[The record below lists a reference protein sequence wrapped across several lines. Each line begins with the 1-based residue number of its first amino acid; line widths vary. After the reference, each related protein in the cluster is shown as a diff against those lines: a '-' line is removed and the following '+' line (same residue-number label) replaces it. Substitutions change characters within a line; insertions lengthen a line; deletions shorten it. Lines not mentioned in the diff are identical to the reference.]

1 MDDTKYIEMFVSAL
15 ASNVLI
21 ALGSGGID
29 ALAGCGKSR
38 IRSGFPSESWVQD
51 RVDGAEWAVGR
62 FSKVLGVGFNGIAH
76 QPPVTSCGCRQQV
89 AHPDQV
95 VGGQCK
101 AKHPADPRRS
111 AMARLAQPGDR
122 FEPAEDLLD
131 AFTLLLTYQIAGMT
145 SSPLI
150 NDSSGFASNV
160 RGDLMVAQLRNKFL
174 AVVALVRAQRDA
186 MPAWDRFHHRHGRL
200 WFRAAGGL
208 GHAAVDRE
216 AVAVLHQHVAGVA
229 EL

>member
-1 MDDTKYIEMFVSAL
+1 MAPIL
-15 ASNVLI
+15 P
-21 ALGSGGID
+21 
-29 ALAGCGKSR
+29 LAGCGKSR

-51 RVDGAEWAVGR
+51 RGDGAEWAVGR
-62 FSKVLGVGFNGIAH
+62 FSEVLGVGFNGIAH

-150 NDSSGFASNV
+150 GRDLQVSRNSGRCSC
-160 RGDLMVAQLRNKFL
+160 LKE
-174 AVVALVRAQRDA
+174 
-186 MPAWDRFHHRHGRL
+186 WRL
-200 WFRAAGGL
+200 SHPERLPPYA
-208 GHAAVDRE
+208 
-216 AVAVLHQHVAGVA
+216 
-229 EL
+229 

>member
-1 MDDTKYIEMFVSAL
+1 MEGFLSVKKAKAHMKRVMKLFQL
-15 ASNVLI
+15 
-21 ALGSGGID
+21 
-29 ALAGCGKSR
+29 LAGCGKSR

-122 FEPAEDLLD
+122 FEPVEDLLD

-160 RGDLMVAQLRNKFL
+160 RGDLMVAQLR
-174 AVVALVRAQRDA
+174 
-186 MPAWDRFHHRHGRL
+186 
-200 WFRAAGGL
+200 
-208 GHAAVDRE
+208 
-216 AVAVLHQHVAGVA
+216 
-229 EL
+229 

>member
-1 MDDTKYIEMFVSAL
+1 MFLLNGCPFVPDL
-15 ASNVLI
+15 RYYRILR
-21 ALGSGGID
+21 
-29 ALAGCGKSR
+29 LAGCGKSR

-62 FSKVLGVGFNGIAH
+62 ISKVLGVGFNGIAH

-150 NDSSGFASNV
+150 NDI
-160 RGDLMVAQLRNKFL
+160 
-174 AVVALVRAQRDA
+174 VVALQATC
-186 MPAWDRFHHRHGRL
+186 
-200 WFRAAGGL
+200 
-208 GHAAVDRE
+208 
-216 AVAVLHQHVAGVA
+216 GVT
-229 EL
+229 